1 MTGINGEK
9 LGETKQYV
17 DVSVLVVS
25 VGEAV
30 GLFLVLYLFAQ
41 QESAKLSSG
50 WGWLPREVP
59 FLTAVVHTAA
69 H

>member
-30 GLFLVLYLFAQ
+30 GLLLVLYLFAQ

-50 WGWLPREVP
+50 WG
-59 FLTAVVHTAA
+59 
-69 H
+69 